1 MHQPIN
7 EESYVRIDVHAH
19 IGISSELQVAGS
31 ARDVVEIMDRN
42 DIDQS
47 IVSPIPGYEDPE
59 GVADSRR
66 QNDNI
71 AAALAEFPD
80 RLPRG
85 LGVVE
90 PRHGKAA
97 LDEVDRVMRDL
108 GLSGLMFHNDFNGL
122 SIDSPAMFAIFER
135 LAQYEGAI
143 AQVHTA
149 VHSVLEAPYQ
159 LGTLAAAFPSVTIIN
174 AHPFM
179 DTTHTRASIDL
190 GERFPNM
197 LFDTCVSHQ
206 HLWGLEKAVE
216 SLGEDRIMFGS
227 DNPYFTYSA
236 DIDIVN
242 YMNVSD
248 EVKEK
253 IFWKNAARVFG
264 LKN

>member
-1 MHQPIN
+1 M
-7 EESYVRIDVHAH
+7 RIDVHAH

-31 ARDVVEIMDRN
+31 ATDVIAIMDRN
-42 DIDQS
+42 QIDQS
-47 IVSPIPGYEDPE
+47 IISPIPGYEDPE

-66 QNDNI
+66 QNDNVAEAI
-71 AAALAEFPD
+71 ARYPD

-85 LGVVE
+85 LGVIE
-90 PRHGKAA
+90 PRHGRAA
-97 LDEVDRVMRDL
+97 LAEVDRVMGDL

-149 VHSVLEAPYQ
+149 QHSVLEAPYQ
-159 LGTLAAAFPSVTIIN
+159 LGEIAAAFPGVTIIN

-179 DTTHTRASIDL
+179 DTTHTKASIDL
-190 GERFPNM
+190 GRRFPTM

-206 HLWGLEKAVE
+206 HLWGLERAVAE
-216 SLGEDRIMFGS
+216 LGEDRLMFGS
-227 DNPYFTYSA
+227 DNPYYTYSA
-236 DIDIVN
+236 DIDIVR
-242 YMNVSD
+242 YLNVSD

-264 LKN
+264 LHN

>member
-1 MHQPIN
+1 M
-7 EESYVRIDVHAH
+7 RIDVHAH

-31 ARDVVEIMDRN
+31 AADVVAIMDRN
-42 DIDQS
+42 NIDQS
-47 IVSPIPGYEDPE
+47 IISPIPGYEDPE
-59 GVADSRR
+59 GVTDSRR

-71 AAALAEFPD
+71 AQAIDRYPD

-85 LGVVE
+85 LGVIE

-97 LDEVDRVMRDL
+97 LEEVDRVMADL

-135 LAQYEGAI
+135 LAAHEGAI
-143 AQVHTA
+143 VQVHTA
-149 VHSVLEAPYQ
+149 QHSVLEAPYQ
-159 LGTLAAAFPSVTIIN
+159 LGAIAAAFPGVTIIN

-179 DTTHTRASIDL
+179 DTTHTKASIDL
-190 GERFPNM
+190 GLRFPNM

-206 HLWGLEKAVE
+206 HLWGLERAVE
-216 SLGEDRIMFGS
+216 AIGDDRIMFGS
-227 DNPYFTYSA
+227 DNPYYTLSA

-242 YMNVSD
+242 YMNVPD

-264 LKN
+264 LDN